1 MKLTKTSWIIL
12 AIGIVAITFGSLGE
26 ARSQQLNEG
35 KQLSDELAVAEMR
48 LSKLDLKPLSSQQQG
63 LEEQLNQTTS
73 QLETAKARLSQPN
86 DSTTITDA
94 IFRIAQVSGVELI
107 EISSSSLTQGK
118 LDKVAGL
125 LLPLNTLVRGD
136 VPNLIDFIMRLNND
150 LPTAIVKSV
159 EITIPKATDN
169 VTDNATAGAK
179 LPAAN
184 IQLEAFTYQGS

>member
-1 MKLTKTSWIIL
+1 MKITKTSWIIL
-12 AIGIVAITFGSLGE
+12 AIGIFVITFGSLGA

-48 LSKLDLKPLSSQQQG
+48 LSKFDLKQLYSQQQG
-63 LEEQLNQTTS
+63 LEEQINQTTS
-73 QLETAKARLSQPN
+73 QLEIAKVRLSQPN

-118 LDKVAGL
+118 LDKVGGL
-125 LLPLNTLVRGD
+125 LLTLNTLVRGD

-150 LPTAIVKSV
+150 LPTAIVKSA
-159 EITIPKATDN
+159 EITIPEATDN
-169 VTDNATAGAK
+169 VTDNATTEAK
-179 LPAAN
+179 PPSAN
-184 IQLEAFTYQGS
+184 VQLEVFTYQGS